1 MAKMAELHAMLSEM
15 VDLCDWCGDTIA
27 DCINAEECPGPITRR
42 I

>member
-15 VDLCDWCGDTIA
+15 VDLCDWCGDTIETCN
-27 DCINAEECPGPITRR
+27 DAEECPGPITRR